1 MLKALEKFGFGP
13 SFLRWVKTLYTNIR
27 SSVCNGGWVSGKIS
41 LGRGV
46 RQGCPLSEGMWIGK
60 YRESKEMPSG
70 MSWPSNPIK
79 ALGIYFGNDS
89 TICEYLNWEHKI
101 GNIKKLLDIWKRRKM
116 TLIGK
121 ILILKSLVIP
131 KIVYTASV
139 LSSPDEIISKVK
151 SKFVWDNKPDKI
163 KRNTLIYNQGCLKM
177 PDIKSLRTALLARW
191 SYRLANHSFE
201 K

>member
-1 MLKALEKFGFGP
+1 MT
-13 SFLRWVKTLYTNIR
+13 KT
-27 SSVCNGGWVSGKIS
+27 
-41 LGRGV
+41 
-46 RQGCPLSEGMWIGK
+46 EGMWIGK

-89 TICEYLNWEHKI
+89 TKI

-116 TLIGK
+116 TLIEE

-139 LSSPDEIISKVK
+139 LSIPDETISKVE
-151 SKFVWDNKPDKI
+151 SILYKFVSDNKPDKI
-163 KRNTLIYNQGCLKM
+163 KRNTLIGDYNQGGLKM
-177 PDIKSLRTALLARW
+177 PDIKSLRTTLLAKW
-191 SYRLANHSFE
+191 AYRLTNHSFE
-201 K
+201 KWTISPRYFYNHMEKI